1 MAALRAAAMIILAM
15 LVVIV
20 AMIRTSARY
29 SGSLASID
37 FQLKVCSICRA
48 LTSSETGY
56 NFSYDGS
63 MTMVDV
69 NFTRA
74 LSSSRRL
81 FHEGDQFSRHSSGK
95 CLVKAAEEDCSPCGE
110 EGFTLGVLYWNEAEF
125 LESTLKGW

>member
-1 MAALRAAAMIILAM
+1 MAAFRAAAMMIVAM
-15 LVVIV
+15 LVLMVV
-20 AMIRTSARY
+20 MTRTSAL
-29 SGSLASID
+29 SCGSFAPIG
-37 FQLKVCSICRA
+37 FQLKGCNICTA
-48 LTSSETGY
+48 FTSSETGH
-56 NFSYDGS
+56 NFSYDWS

-110 EGFTLGVLYWNEAEF
+110 EGLTLGVLYWNEAEF